1 MSKEKL
7 EWIHYEA
14 WEAEKKVLFIGDSI
28 VWGARSYIEKLLP
41 EGFGTTV
48 LVTAHGV
55 NEEQYLKSLSTLAT
69 LNDPFYEAVYFN
81 NGLHPRGQT
90 AEEYA
95 ENYERVVVAL
105 MKAIPARK
113 WILGLST
120 PISNKQTEIWDNSA
134 PITEKEKISLKERND
149 LVLEYNEKVKEIAQ
163 RLGLPY
169 YDAYGLMDRRD
180 ALKIDPYHYNKE
192 GRELIAKGMCG
203 AIKEL
208 LSEGL

>member
-1 MSKEKL
+1 MSRERL
-7 EWIHYEA
+7 EWIHYES
-14 WEAEKKVLFIGDSI
+14 WEAEKKVLFVGDSI
-28 VWGARSYIEKLLP
+28 VWGARSYIEKMLP
-41 EGFGTTV
+41 EGVGTTV

-55 NEEQYLKSLSTLAT
+55 NEEQFVRSVAMLAT

-81 NGLHPRGQT
+81 NGLHPHGQT

-95 ENYERVVVAL
+95 ENYERVVTEL
-105 MKAIPARK
+105 IKAIPAKK

-120 PISNKQTEIWDNSA
+120 PISNKQTEIWDNTA

-169 YDAYGLMDRRD
+169 YDAYGLVDGRD
-180 ALKIDPYHYNKE
+180 DLKTDPYHYNSE
-192 GRELIAKGMCG
+192 GKELIASGICG
-203 AIKEL
+203 AVRDEL
-208 LSEGL
+208 